1 MNTTSNLLHMKF
13 EPMTVMISFTIAPS
27 SLYIFE
33 ILNFSTKVNLVESIT
48 SHCGDIWKFRI
59 WCIKAMVSHNTSSC
73 IVLLFT
79 LFFFFFRRGVMVN
92 CAFSPYIF
100 NILLL
105 IFSPSAEEE
114 NNALGYRLPPLEIQ
128 EIVDAPP
135 TPALS
140 FSPRRDRILFLK
152 RRSLPTLS
160 DLAIS
165 ELKLGGLRID
175 ADTNTRS
182 RM

>member
-1 MNTTSNLLHMKF
+1 MSNLRSNAIEDHRWFGCMRALVAMVGNFWVAQTKLWKCLMNTTSNLLHMKF

-105 IFSPSAEEE
+105 SKVLKWHINITHHKSVIIKS
-114 NNALGYRLPPLEIQ
+114 LGNR
-128 EIVDAPP
+128 
-135 TPALS
+135 
-140 FSPRRDRILFLK
+140 
-152 RRSLPTLS
+152 
-160 DLAIS
+160 
-165 ELKLGGLRID
+165 
-175 ADTNTRS
+175 
-182 RM
+182 